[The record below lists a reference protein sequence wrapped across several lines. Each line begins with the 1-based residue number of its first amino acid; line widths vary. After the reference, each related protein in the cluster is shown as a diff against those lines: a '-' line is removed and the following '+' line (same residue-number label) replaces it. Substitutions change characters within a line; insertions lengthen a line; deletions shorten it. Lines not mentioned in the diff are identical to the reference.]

1 MFKPRYFTF
10 EIDTTTRT
18 MLERAENF
26 KAWLIDND
34 YKIETSGCFNC
45 VHFEIFIESHGRFLK
60 ANRAIDDIIYF
71 DAI

>member
-1 MFKPRYFTF
+1 MYNKYFSL

-26 KAWLIDND
+26 RAWLVDND
-34 YKIETSGCFNC
+34 YKTETSGCFNC
-45 VHFEIFIESHGRFLK
+45 IHFEIFVENHELFLK
-60 ANRAIDDIIYF
+60 ANRAIDNIVYF

>member
-26 KAWLIDND
+26 KAWLDNNG
-34 YKIETSGCFNC
+34 YKTEASGCFNC
-45 VHFEIFIESHGRFLK
+45 VHFEIYIESHERFLE
-60 ANRAIDDIIYF
+60 ANKAIDKIVCF
-71 DAI
+71 DMI